1 MKKNKQEFTSC
12 SLLIRE
18 FPSELAESCLSA
30 SSEKVLTRA
39 VLHCLF
45 DYFSLKKHYAKQ
57 RELEPFHW
65 MQKGNF
71 PQAQKGTH
79 GSGGNKK

>member
-39 VLHCLF
+39 VLHNV
-45 DYFSLKKHYAKQ
+45 FS
-57 RELEPFHW
+57 
-65 MQKGNF
+65 N
-71 PQAQKGTH
+71 
-79 GSGGNKK
+79 